1 MSENPYAAPKTDV
14 LNAKSGKTTGVY
26 VDGDLLV
33 CPANT
38 ELPKICVK
46 TGKEVSVS
54 KSTGKKFKKDIY
66 WCPPWVLI
74 TFIIAG
80 LITLILYF
88 SFRKK
93 LHIEYYMCNEAA
105 DKYSTKKKIISILC
119 LACVVA
125 LFTIPFEIGVFFLIA
140 LFILLILLAF
150 CANHLSVRDFKNNR
164 FYLKGCHQDF
174 LNYIREME

>member
-1 MSENPYAAPKTDV
+1 MSQNPYAAPGTDV
-14 LNAKSGKTTGVY
+14 LTPSKTTGVY

-74 TFIIAG
+74 SFLIAG
-80 LITLILYF
+80 LLTLILYF
-88 SFRKK
+88 CFRKK
-93 LHIEYYMCNEAA
+93 LHIEYYMSYEAA
-105 DKYSTKKKIISILC
+105 DKYSTKKKIIGLLC
-119 LACVVA
+119 AACVIA
-125 LFTIPFEIGVFFLIA
+125 LFIIPFEIGIIFLFA
-140 LFILLILLAF
+140 LLILLILLAF
-150 CANHLSVRDFKNNR
+150 SANHLSVRDFKDNR
-164 FYLKGCHQDF
+164 FHIKGCHQDF
-174 LNYIREME
+174 LNYIREQE